1 MFVPA
6 DPPRAPPG
14 DASLRLSHLKVGA
27 SADIPLELGESDLS
41 QLAATV
47 TAPSGRREPCQLKRL
62 RSGHL
67 GEGTPGDTARGAQT
81 WQHGAGMHGGVGTQ
95 WGTWGHGE
103 GSQGC
108 ERGHGGYTGLKGHG
122 EGTQGRGD
130 TATVPSLLGTESPAG
145 PKESTAS
152 PRVPCVPLS

>member
-1 MFVPA
+1 MFIPGVPVRVPVRA
-6 DPPRAPPG
+6 DPPRSPPG

-67 GEGTPGDTARGAQT
+67 GEGTPGDTAV
-81 WQHGAGMHGGVGTQ
+81 AGGDTGTGSGDA
-95 WGTWGHGE
+95 GTW
-103 GSQGC
+103 
-108 ERGHGGYTGLKGHG
+108 KGD
-122 EGTQGRGD
+122 TQG
-130 TATVPSLLGTESPAG
+130 
-145 PKESTAS
+145 
-152 PRVPCVPLS
+152 